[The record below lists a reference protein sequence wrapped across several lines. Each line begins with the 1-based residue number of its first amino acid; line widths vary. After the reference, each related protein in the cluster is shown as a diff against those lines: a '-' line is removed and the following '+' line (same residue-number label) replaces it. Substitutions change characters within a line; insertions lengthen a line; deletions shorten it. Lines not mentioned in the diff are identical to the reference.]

1 MVLGGPAAHVGADL
15 GNELERAIGREAID
29 LGQVRAGQ
37 VVQDGPDVK
46 VGFVAM
52 PAGDAR
58 GWQGRGRRRDRGG
71 EGLKLGFDRRVAG
84 HELRL
89 THIKKLEVL
98 LEDEEV
104 FRLVVSGQGGD
115 DLLGGGLAVRVAV
128 LGEDVRVALAGDEGP
143 EDREPCLADDV
154 AHDAR
159 EQEVHLGERLL
170 HALHIGAGGLDEEV
184 AMAHQRA
191 EGEDRPG
198 GAEAPAEEADRV
210 EFAQPLTV
218 LDITLAAGDVFDVA
232 GVDEQHLEATRFE
245 DVVDRDPVDPGGFHG
260 DAGDAT
266 GDEPVGEPLEVGGE
280 GPEGSDGGG
289 VPIGRDG
296 HIVLGGATVDAGD
309 IDLDAVEHGR
319 GATRRVGGPAAI
331 VLHGMLLHTA
341 RGIRDQGGGVESTL
355 LNGITH
361 DGVSPVI
368 KPRLPGPRYDTGLRV
383 APLGRSASGPGCS
396 AHSRHASREA
406 GSPPQFLA

>member
-128 LGEDVRVALAGDEGP
+128 LGEDVRVALVGDEGP
-143 EDREPCLADDV
+143 EDREPVLPT
-154 AHDAR
+154 
-159 EQEVHLGERLL
+159 
-170 HALHIGAGGLDEEV
+170 
-184 AMAHQRA
+184 MS
-191 EGEDRPG
+191 
-198 GAEAPAEEADRV
+198 
-210 EFAQPLTV
+210 LT
-218 LDITLAAGDVFDVA
+218 
-232 GVDEQHLEATRFE
+232 TR
-245 DVVDRDPVDPGGFHG
+245 
-260 DAGDAT
+260 
-266 GDEPVGEPLEVGGE
+266 
-280 GPEGSDGGG
+280 GS
-289 VPIGRDG
+289 
-296 HIVLGGATVDAGD
+296 
-309 IDLDAVEHGR
+309 
-319 GATRRVGGPAAI
+319 RRFI
-331 VLHGMLLHTA
+331 W
-341 RGIRDQGGGVESTL
+341 
-355 LNGITH
+355 
-361 DGVSPVI
+361 VSAFCM
-368 KPRLPGPRYDTGLRV
+368 RCT
-383 APLGRSASGPGCS
+383 
-396 AHSRHASREA
+396 
-406 GSPPQFLA
+406 